1 MRILL
6 VKPNPQLLVARR
18 LQEGFLHLEPLELE
32 MVAGGI
38 PPEDDVVIQD
48 LSFEK
53 DPVLGFQ
60 NKLIQFDPQIVGF
73 TGYSTQAAMVKSLAA
88 LAKKINP
95 GIITVVGGTH
105 ATIIP
110 ADYKVEGIDL
120 IVRGE
125 GGTAFAVILKRYK
138 NGEPLA
144 FGDTVLSPGDADFEA
159 KAAGLPPEFPEVAD
173 IPHARRDLVDRSRYF
188 CVWTSSTDK
197 KLDTIFPRTASVRTS
212 TGCAFTCSF
221 CVVHHLMRGKYLQRQ
236 PEDVVDEIEK
246 IPEDHIYFVD
256 DETFLNSDRLT
267 KIANLLIEKGI
278 RKKYISWARSD
289 TIVKHP
295 DLFRLWKKAG
305 LSVVYVGLEAMV
317 GSRLDKYN
325 KRTNVE
331 INRQAIALLRE
342 IGITLHASFMVDPD
356 FSVEDFR
363 LLEKEVIKVCPA
375 EVSFTVFSPSPGTEL
390 WKHHKNDYIV
400 DPYLYYDCMH
410 TILPTRL
417 DLKLFYAHFAKLSR
431 VALQAN
437 PLRVNKV
444 KVPFREIIKVI
455 ALGTRYIFALRN
467 IYKAYLPKNSLNP
480 TETASKIKRTAER
493 LAQQKG

>member
-6 VKPNPQLLVARR
+6 VKPNPQLLVAKR

-32 MVAGGI
+32 IVAAGV
-38 PPEDDVVIQD
+38 PAEDEVVIQD

-53 DPVLGFQ
+53 EPELGFE
-60 NKLIQFDPQIVGF
+60 NRVRQFDPQIVGF
-73 TGYSTQAAMVKSLAA
+73 TGYSSQSAMVKKLAA
-88 LAKKINP
+88 KAKQINP
-95 GIITVVGGTH
+95 DILTVVGGTH

-110 ADYKVEGIDL
+110 ADYAVDGIDL

-125 GGTAFAVILKRYK
+125 GGTAFGGLLQRFKK
-138 NGEPLA
+138 GEPLSC
-144 FGDTVLSPGDADFEA
+144 GDTVLSPLDADFTA
-159 KAAGLPPEFPEVAD
+159 RAAGLPPAFPEAEQ
-173 IPHARRDLVDRSRYF
+173 IPRARRDLVDRSRYF
-188 CVWTSSTDK
+188 CVWTSSTEK
-197 KLDTIFPRTASVRTS
+197 RLATIFPRTASVRTS
-212 TGCAFTCSF
+212 TGCAFKCSF
-221 CVVHHLMRGKYLQRQ
+221 CVVHHLMRGKYIQRR
-236 PEDVVDEIEK
+236 PEDVADEIEM

-267 KIANLLIEKGI
+267 KIANLLIERGI
-278 RKKYISWARSD
+278 KKQYISWARSD

-325 KRTNVE
+325 KLTNVE
-331 INRQAIALLRE
+331 MNRQAIALLKE

-363 LLEKEVIKVCPA
+363 LLEKEVMNVCPA
-375 EVSFTVFSPSPGTEL
+375 EVSFTVFSPSPGTAL
-390 WKHHKNDYIV
+390 WEQHKNEYIV

-417 DLKLFYAHFAKLSR
+417 DLKLFYAHFSKLSR
-431 VALQAN
+431 VAMQAN

-444 KVPFREIIKVI
+444 KVPFMEIVKII
-455 ALGTRYIFALRN
+455 ALGTRYVLALKN
-467 IYKAYLPKNSLNP
+467 IYKAYLPKK
-480 TETASKIKRTAER
+480 AV
-493 LAQQKG
+493 

>member
-38 PPEDDVVIQD
+38 PPDDEVVIQD

-53 DPVLGFQ
+53 DPVIGFKD
-60 NKLIQFDPQIVGF
+60 KLQQFDPQIVGF

-88 LAKKINP
+88 LAKSIKP

-110 ADYKVEGIDL
+110 ADYNVEGIDL

-125 GGTAFAVILKRYK
+125 GGTAFGGIVKRYK
-138 NGEPLA
+138 KNEPLS
-144 FGDTVLSPGDADFEA
+144 FGDTVLSAADPDFEA
-159 KAAGLPPEFPEVAD
+159 KAAQLPPEFPDVED
-173 IPHARRDLVDRSRYF
+173 IPLARRDLVDRSRYF
-188 CVWTSSTDK
+188 CVWTSSTEK
-197 KLDTIFPRTASVRTS
+197 KLETIFPRTASVRTS

-221 CVVHHLMRGKYLQRQ
+221 CVVHHLMRGKYLQRR
-236 PEDVVDEIEK
+236 PEDVVSEIEK

-256 DETFLNSDRLT
+256 DETFLNSDRMT
-267 KIANLLIEKGI
+267 KTANLLIEKGI
-278 RKKYISWARSD
+278 KKKYISWARSD
-289 TIVKHP
+289 TIIKHP
-295 DLFRLWKKAG
+295 ELFRLWKKAG

-325 KRTNVE
+325 KRTNVD
-331 INRQAIALLRE
+331 INRQAVELLRE

-363 LLEKEVIKVCPA
+363 MLEKEVIKVCPA

-390 WKHHKNDYIV
+390 WKSHKEDYIV

-410 TILPTRL
+410 TILPAKL

-431 VALQAN
+431 VAMQAN

-444 KVPFREIIKVI
+444 KVPFREIIKI
-455 ALGTRYIFALRN
+455 IGLGTRYILALKN
-467 IYKAYLPKNSLNP
+467 IYKAYLPNNVLNP
-480 TETASKIKRTAER
+480 CETAIKIKKTAEGLAR
-493 LAQQKG
+493 LKG

>member
-1 MRILL
+1 M
-6 VKPNPQLLVARR
+6 
-18 LQEGFLHLEPLELE
+18 
-32 MVAGGI
+32 
-38 PPEDDVVIQD
+38 
-48 LSFEK
+48 
-53 DPVLGFQ
+53 
-60 NKLIQFDPQIVGF
+60 
-73 TGYSTQAAMVKSLAA
+73 
-88 LAKKINP
+88 
-95 GIITVVGGTH
+95 
-105 ATIIP
+105 
-110 ADYKVEGIDL
+110 
-120 IVRGE
+120 RGE
-125 GGTAFAVILKRYK
+125 GGTAFSGIVKRYK
-138 NGEPLA
+138 NCEPLA
-144 FGDTVLSPGDADFEA
+144 FGDTVLSPADPDFEV
-159 KAAGLPPEFPEVAD
+159 KAAGLPPEYPDVAD
-173 IPHARRDLVDRSRYF
+173 IPRARRDLVDRSRYF
-188 CVWTSSTDK
+188 CVWTSSTEK

-246 IPEDHIYFVD
+246 ITEDHIYFVD
-256 DETFLNSDRLT
+256 DETFLNSDRMT
-267 KIANLLIEKGI
+267 KTANLLIEKGI

-325 KRTNVE
+325 KRTNVNT
-331 INRQAIALLRE
+331 NRQAIELLRE

-363 LLEKEVIKVCPA
+363 MLEKEVINVCPA

-390 WKHHKNDYIV
+390 WKRHKEDYIV

-410 TILPTRL
+410 TILPTKL

-431 VALQAN
+431 VAMQAN

-444 KVPFREIIKVI
+444 KVPFMEIIKI
-455 ALGTRYIFALRN
+455 IGLGTRYVLALKN
-467 IYKAYLPKNSLNP
+467 IYKAYIPGNVLNP
-480 TETASKIKRTAER
+480 AETAIRINKTAEG
-493 LAQQKG
+493 LARPKG